1 MRVLI
6 TVSTWEVLMGLAED
20 DRAIARSDEPEARSA
35 ARWRGRAATGTPDAL
50 VGRWPELA
58 SCRWAARW
66 LGVQRDLGRSPQT
79 VQAYA
84 RSLVDYLDYCERA
97 GVDVVGAGRT
107 DIAGYVGDLRER
119 PSRRGANVI
128 AIDSGAGLANATLQL
143 RVTVVRLFYDFLV
156 EEKARDRNPVARGYR
171 SADGRAGR
179 RGLVARLDPLPW
191 IPTDVQWRA
200 VLEVASGASLRN
212 RLMLALAYD
221 AALRREELCLLGT
234 DDLDPAHRTI
244 TVRAETT
251 KSRRGRVVPYSA
263 VSGLLLGG
271 YLRHRRT
278 ITTARGALFVSE
290 SPRNRGVGVTAWT
303 WSKVVRSIAVRAGV
317 SSFSTHT
324 LRHLCLTDLARSGW
338 ELHQIATFAGHRSTD
353 TTQRY
358 IHLSGRDLAERLASG
373 MTQIHQAR
381 VAQLGEVLG

>member
-1 MRVLI
+1 
-6 TVSTWEVLMGLAED
+6 
-20 DRAIARSDEPEARSA
+20 
-35 ARWRGRAATGTPDAL
+35 
-50 VGRWPELA
+50 
-58 SCRWAARW
+58 
-66 LGVQRDLGRSPQT
+66 
-79 VQAYA
+79 
-84 RSLVDYLDYCERA
+84 
-97 GVDVVGAGRT
+97 
-107 DIAGYVGDLRER
+107 
-119 PSRRGANVI
+119 
-128 AIDSGAGLANATLQL
+128 
-143 RVTVVRLFYDFLV
+143 
-156 EEKARDRNPVARGYR
+156 
-171 SADGRAGR
+171 
-179 RGLVARLDPLPW
+179 
-191 IPTDVQWRA
+191 
-200 VLEVASGASLRN
+200 
-212 RLMLALAYD
+212 MLALAYD

-263 VSGLLLGG
+263 VSGLLL
-271 YLRHRRT
+271 
-278 ITTARGALFVSE
+278 ARLPAASPDDHHGAGRVVRVGVAAQ
-290 SPRNRGVGVTAWT
+290 PGVGVTAWT

-317 SSFSTHT
+317 PSFSTHT